1 MPILFL
7 LFLLVPMIEIALFIE
22 LGGWIG
28 LWPTLGLIVLTA
40 LIGSALVRHQGLATL
55 ARARAATDR
64 GEMPLKEAA
73 TGVAILIAG
82 LMLITPGFFTDT
94 VGFLLLVPWV
104 RRGLGVWLG
113 ARVIHAEGVRFGGPQ
128 PPGGGR
134 HGPGRGGS
142 GRGPIIDG
150 DYQDVT
156 PDGSRRGDGDAAPEV
171 LPPPEDEAPRRG
183 RSGRP

>member
-7 LFLLVPMIEIALFIE
+7 LFLAVPLIEIALFIE
-22 LGGWIG
+22 LGGRIG

-55 ARARAATDR
+55 ERARAATDR

-73 TGVAILIAG
+73 TAVALLIAG

-94 VGFLLLVPWV
+94 VGFLILIPWV

-113 ARVIHAEGVRFGGPQ
+113 ARVIRAEGVRFG
-128 PPGGGR
+128 R
-134 HGPGRGGS
+134 GPGPTGGTGS

-150 DYQDVT
+150 DWRDVT
-156 PDGSRRGDGDAAPEV
+156 PGQDTAPARDGDGES
-171 LPPPEDEAPRRG
+171 LPPPDRDPPRRNG
-183 RSGRP
+183 SGRP